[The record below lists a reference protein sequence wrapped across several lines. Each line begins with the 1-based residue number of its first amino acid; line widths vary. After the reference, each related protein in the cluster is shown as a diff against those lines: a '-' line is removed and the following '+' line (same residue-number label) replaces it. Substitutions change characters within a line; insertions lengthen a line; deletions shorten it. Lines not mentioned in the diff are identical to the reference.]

1 MDVAYF
7 ASINFVSE
15 TFWKSYVGRC
25 RQIVD
30 TALSS
35 MNTITLSLSVEFP
48 TFEHIELRHKNML
61 VYVFV
66 CACVCVH
73 RGEV

>member
-1 MDVAYF
+1 MWKIVPYDSASLSGPVCMDVAYF
-7 ASINFVSE
+7 VSINFAST

-35 MNTITLSLSVEFP
+35 MNTITLS
-48 TFEHIELRHKNML
+48 
-61 VYVFV
+61 
-66 CACVCVH
+66 
-73 RGEV
+73 